1 MTPAARKRLALLAG
15 IAEIKA
21 TRAKAEAATELRQ
34 VQDRQADIDRL
45 RKRKAAIEPALQ
57 DPATALQAARWMVG
71 CEADL
76 QARSRDMANARASL
90 EVARDRARY
99 EEGRR
104 QVLDKLS
111 GQAS

>member
-1 MTPAARKRLALLAG
+1 
-15 IAEIKA
+15 
-21 TRAKAEAATELRQ
+21 
-34 VQDRQADIDRL
+34 
-45 RKRKAAIEPALQ
+45 
-57 DPATALQAARWMVG
+57 MVG

>member
-1 MTPAARKRLALLAG
+1 MTSAARKRLALLAG

-45 RKRKAAIEPALQ
+45 RKRKAAIAPALQ

-76 QARSRDMANARASL
+76 QARSRDMANARVSL